1 MADLLTT
8 QTNFSSGELSPFLF
22 GRGDLRAYENGAAKL
37 RNVLVH
43 PAGGL
48 TRRPGLRYIATAR
61 GDGKLISFEFN
72 TEQVYLI
79 VFSHKAID
87 IFFKDTLVFS
97 LSSPW
102 TIEQLKQV
110 DWTQSADTLL
120 IACADEAP
128 KKLIRLEE
136 NKWRLSD
143 WSFYTRDNG
152 RIETPHYKFATD
164 DVSLIRSG
172 DSGTITLSAVGSAP
186 YVFHPDHVDVR
197 FRFGGLEVEISN
209 IVGAGGASNNGWY
222 DRAVALVHER
232 LSSVPTQTTDW
243 TEQAFSTVRGWPSS
257 VTFHQDRLVIGGS
270 RDLPNHLWLSKT
282 GDLFNFDAGTGLD
295 DEAINFVLLSD
306 QVNAIRSV
314 FSGRHLQVFTSGAE
328 WMVSGDPLTPTT
340 VQLRRQT
347 RIGSPTSRL
356 VPARDVDGATIFV
369 ARNGQQ
375 VREFLYTDVEQA
387 YQAAD
392 LSFLAQ
398 HLVIDAIDLDYDSQ
412 DRILYVVMSNGTMA
426 ALTNY
431 RLEQITAWTLLD
443 TNGQFLG
450 VTVAGDEVY
459 ALVRRD
465 DSFCVERFD
474 RTIDTDS
481 ALTGES
487 VTPKLIWAGLSHL
500 EGKTVKVVA
509 DGTVVQDTA
518 VRNNEVILERAATS
532 VQAGLSYSH
541 VVKPLPLVVT
551 GLSSGRLMISKRRP
565 AVITFRLLDTRALY
579 VDLGRGINETPLIPF
594 SEAEFDKIPQAF
606 TGDIDLRSLG
616 WRDNMQ
622 TPAWQIIQDAPLK
635 FTLLSVSLR
644 VITSD

>member
-1 MADLLTT
+1 VADLLTT
-8 QTNFSSGELSPFLF
+8 QTNFSAGELSPFMF

-61 GDGKLISFEFN
+61 GSGRLLSFEFN

-79 VFSHKAID
+79 VLTHQAID
-87 IFFKDTLVFS
+87 IFFGDAHLFS
-97 LSSPW
+97 LASPW
-102 TIEQLKQV
+102 STDQIKQI

-120 IACADEAP
+120 IAYADEAP
-128 KKLIRLEE
+128 KKLTRLDEDI
-136 NKWRLSD
+136 WRLSD
-143 WSFYTRDNG
+143 WSFFTTDSG
-152 RIETPHYKFATD
+152 RIEMPHYKFAAD

-172 DSGTITLSAVGSAP
+172 ASGTVTLSAIGSAP
-186 YVFHPDHVDVR
+186 YVFHPDHVGVR
-197 FRFGGLEVEISN
+197 FRFAGLEVEISN
-209 IVGAGGASNNGWY
+209 VVDTGGASSNGWY
-222 DRAVALVHER
+222 DRAVALVHEG
-232 LSSVPTQTTDW
+232 LSSAPTQTTDW
-243 TEQAFSTVRGWPSS
+243 TEQAFSNVRGWPSS

-282 GDLFNFDAGTGLD
+282 GDLFNFDTGTGLD

-340 VQLRRQT
+340 IQLRRQT

-356 VPARDVDGATIFV
+356 VPPRDIDGATIFV

-398 HLVIDAIDLDYDSQ
+398 HLINDAIDLDYDSHA
-412 DRILYVVMSNGTMA
+412 RILYIVMSNGTMA

-431 RLEQITAWTLLD
+431 RLEQVTAWTLLETD
-443 TNGQFLG
+443 GQFIA

-465 DSFCVERFD
+465 DLFLVERFD
-474 RTIDTDS
+474 RTLDTDS

-487 VTPKLIWAGLSHL
+487 LTPKLNWTGLSHL
-500 EGKTVKVVA
+500 EGKTVKIVA
-509 DGTVVQDTA
+509 DGALLPDMTV
-518 VRNNEVILERAATS
+518 RGHEVSLARAATS

-541 VVKPLPLVVT
+541 VVEPLPLVVT
-551 GLSSGRLMISKRRP
+551 GLSGGRLMVSKTRP

-579 VDLGRGINETPLIPF
+579 VDLGRGVVETPLTPF
-594 SEAEFDKIPQAF
+594 TIVNFDTISEAF
-606 TGDIDLRSLG
+606 TGDMELRSLG
-616 WRDNMQ
+616 WRDNMK
-622 TPAWQIIQDAPLK
+622 APTWRIVQSAPVK
-635 FTLLSVSLR
+635 FNLLSVSLK
-644 VITSD
+644 VITTD